1 MMSLSKYKFRT
12 RLIAGFAVVLVFNI
26 IAITVS
32 LLKIKDT
39 QNDLTIMYQ
48 HPLVVSNAV
57 REINSAIYAI
67 HREMKDV
74 VLSKNEIELNK
85 YLKDISVFDKSIK
98 ANFKVVLNKFLGNLE
113 VVIKAESMYLNWAPI
128 RNEVLRLLK
137 NKDFNTAINITRV
150 KGDAYVKKL
159 LKQNQIMIDFA
170 KQKADQVY
178 NDNLES
184 EKRAVSLLYILMISF
199 IVLSTLI
206 GLIISNSISKPI
218 KHLISKIEKDVNI
231 NVKKGAHKTEQELLE
246 LTVTELEKAHNK
258 VKNFNEKLR
267 VKIEEKTQ
275 TLNASKK
282 TLEKS
287 KKELFKKNQFFEKT
301 VAGTPLAFI
310 YFDTNSIIQRWNT
323 AAEIIFGYTAKEAIG
338 QNIVDLIV
346 PKEIVAE
353 INEVIDDVFNETGGA
368 IKQNVN
374 ITKSGRHIL
383 CRWHNAEIKDEN
395 NKVIGLT
402 SIIEDITERTKVAR
416 DLEDANQSLQDLVY
430 IASHDLQV
438 PLVSMEGY
446 TAELLAD
453 NKDKLDEEGVFCLK
467 RLQSN
472 AQRMHKLVLSLLDV
486 SRLNTHINPYQKFKA
501 KAMIEGVINDLTLII
516 EREKVQ
522 VLCGKLPK
530 IYADKQRIE
539 SVFRNLIQNAINYG
553 AKNIEVGFE
562 SETFFVKDDGIG
574 IPKDQL
580 ERIFNPGERLKQ
592 NKAEGVGMGLAFCKK
607 AINLHNSKI
616 WAASEGKNKG
626 AIFKIKFSNKNLNI

>member
-12 RLIAGFAVVLVFNI
+12 RLIAGFAVLIGFNI
-26 IAITVS
+26 IAVAIS

-39 QNDLTIMYQ
+39 QNNLTLMYN

-98 ANFKVVLNKFLGNLE
+98 DNYKVVLNRFLGDIE
-113 VVIKAESMYLNWAPI
+113 VVKKAESMYLNWAPI
-128 RNEVLRLLK
+128 RNEVITLVKKK
-137 NKDFNTAINITRV
+137 NINPAVYITRN
-150 KGDAYVKKL
+150 KGDIYVKKL
-159 LKQNQIMIDFA
+159 LKQNQIMIDYA
-170 KQKADQVY
+170 KQKGDKVY
-178 NDNLES
+178 NDNLVS
-184 EKRAVSLLYILMISF
+184 EKEAIHVLYILMIAL

-218 KHLISKIEKDVNI
+218 KDLISKIEKDVNI

-246 LTVTELEKAHNK
+246 LTFSKLEKAHNE
-258 VKNFNEKLR
+258 VKNFNEKLKLK
-267 VKIEEKTQ
+267 VEEKTK
-275 TLNASKK
+275 TLTVSKEILKK
-282 TLEKS
+282 TG
-287 KKELFKKNQFFEKT
+287 KELFEKNQFFEKA

-310 YFDTNSIIQRWNT
+310 YFDTNSIIKRWNT

-338 QNIVDLIV
+338 KNIVDLIV
-346 PKEIVAE
+346 PKNIVAE
-353 INEVIDDVFNETGGA
+353 INEVIEAVFDETGGA
-368 IKQNVN
+368 IKQNIN
-374 ITKSGRHIL
+374 ITKSGKRIL
-383 CRWHNAEIKDEN
+383 CKWHNAEIKDKN

-402 SIIEDITERTKVAR
+402 SIVEDITERTKIAQ
-416 DLEDANQSLQDLVY
+416 DLENTNKSLQDLVY

-446 TAELLAD
+446 ATELLAD
-453 NKDKLDEEGVFCLK
+453 NKGKLDEEGVYCLT

-472 AQRMHKLVLSLLDV
+472 AQRMHKLVLSLLDI
-486 SRLNTHINPYQKFKA
+486 SRLNTHTNPYQKFKT
-501 KAMIEGVINDLTLII
+501 KAMIDGIVRDLTLVL
-516 EREKVQ
+516 EKKKAKVT
-522 VLCGKLPK
+522 CGKLPK

-553 AKNIEVGFE
+553 AKNIEIGFA

-574 IPKDQL
+574 IPPDQL

-616 WAASEGKNKG
+616 WAESEGKNKG
-626 AIFKIKFSNKNLNI
+626 ATFKIKFSNKNLNI